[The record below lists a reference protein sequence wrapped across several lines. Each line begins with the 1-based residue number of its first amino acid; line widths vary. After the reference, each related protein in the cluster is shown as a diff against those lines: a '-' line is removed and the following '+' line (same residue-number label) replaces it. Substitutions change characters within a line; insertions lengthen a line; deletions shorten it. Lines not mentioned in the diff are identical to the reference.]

1 MLYVI
6 SFIQVVRVFLVGIYT
21 TVYSY
26 TQPYRSR
33 LANYVEIAV
42 NLNFLFLLL
51 INATS
56 FFNDDFFIFST
67 LSGNSTAVVDSHCS
81 SVSGIAVVSW
91 ILMPFYYLPILGGFI
106 IAVVLTILYI
116 R

>member
-1 MLYVI
+1 M
-6 SFIQVVRVFLVGIYT
+6 FFTIQVVRVFVVAIYT

-26 TQPYRSR
+26 TQPYQSR
-33 LANYVEIAV
+33 LANYVETAV

-67 LSGNSTAVVDSHCS
+67 LTGNSMGGGDSHCS
-81 SVSGIAVVSW
+81 SVSSIAVVSW
-91 ILMPFYYLPILGGFI
+91 ILMPFYYLPILGGCI
-106 IAVVLTILYI
+106 IAIVLTILFI